1 VFGAQA
7 GACGA
12 TLAAETDD
20 VVDADDANG
29 ADDDNNNT

>member
-7 GACGA
+7 GTCGA
-12 TLAAETDD
+12 TLAAGAEA
-20 VVDADDANG
+20 VEDADDTNG

>member
-7 GACGA
+7 GTCGA
-12 TLAAETDD
+12 TLATGKED
-20 VVDADDANG
+20 VVDADDTNG

>member
-7 GACGA
+7 GTCGA
-12 TLAAETDD
+12 TLAGITED
-20 VVDADDANG
+20 VEDADDTNG